1 MKLKSSQR
9 KFLRYTVGLVMFPI
23 VAIITPIYKWYRRVL
38 LKKKTEGKVRDII
51 SGFSY
56 LVVKDS
62 EVEQLAKKRAEICG
76 GCRYAKYD
84 KKVNTI
90 VVGETI
96 HQIKGMYCDLCGCSL
111 AGKVRSEDDHCPL
124 RKW

>member
-1 MKLKSSQR
+1 MKLKSSQ
-9 KFLRYTVGLVMFPI
+9 KKLLRYTVGLVIYPFALLI
-23 VAIITPIYKWYRRVL
+23 APIYKWYRRVM
-38 LKKKTEGKVRDII
+38 LKKKTEGKIKDIVN
-51 SGFSY
+51 GFSY

-62 EVEQLAKKRAEICG
+62 EVEQLAKKRAEVCG
-76 GCRYAKYD
+76 GCRYAKYNE
-84 KKVNTI
+84 KVNTI

-111 AGKVRSEDDHCPL
+111 AGKVRSEDEYCPI

>member
-1 MKLKSSQR
+1 MKLTSSQ
-9 KFLRYTVGLVMFPI
+9 KKLLRYTVGVIIFP
-23 VAIITPIYKWYRRVL
+23 VAAIITPLYKWYRRVA
-38 LKKKTEGKVRDII
+38 LKKQTNGKVADIV

-62 EVEQLAKKRAEICG
+62 EIEQLAKKRADICG

-111 AGKVRSEDDHCPL
+111 AGKLRSEDEYCPI